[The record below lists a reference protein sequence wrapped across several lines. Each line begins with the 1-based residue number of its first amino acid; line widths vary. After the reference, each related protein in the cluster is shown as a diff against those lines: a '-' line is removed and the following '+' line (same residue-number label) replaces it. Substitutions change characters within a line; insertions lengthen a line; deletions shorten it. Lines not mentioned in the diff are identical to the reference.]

1 MESTNNNVQN
11 EMQTP
16 ANLYGTNPYI
26 KPKKTKNKTDIDFTN
41 SDYVFMAIFAAI
53 SVCLVFFGFC
63 CRMALGFTLSSIAL
77 VVALGVYIIKNGK
90 ISFISVSSLVLSILS
105 SFVFTLYSNDGLSR
119 MIAFVVLFVSS
130 TLCAVSII
138 DSTVADNMKG
148 VFKYAY
154 AIAVAPLLNIAVP
167 ITTAL
172 KNDSKKTLVQ
182 VLCAFFAAIP
192 LLAILISILVSA
204 DAAFEGLVDKMIS
217 ISGGSI
223 IKLIFSAVIFVFVF
237 SFAVSCKFKLFNSY
251 TASFNAE
258 KARILKAPFV
268 ITFLALISFVYFVYM
283 FSQTA
288 YFFSA
293 FSGILPEGFEFT
305 FAEYARRGFF
315 ETEIIAF
322 INIVIMV
329 LVMWLST
336 RDEKGNINVATK
348 GLLTF
353 IGVFSILFIITAI
366 SKMVMYINAYGFT
379 DKRLFTSVFM
389 IATTVVIT
397 AFILRIY
404 KPELNTLKYA
414 AVISMALFIALSL
427 CGIDRVVASYNV
439 NAYLDGRLPTVD
451 IETLRLSSD
460 SARPYLV
467 KLATECEDITV
478 KEEARRAISN
488 MFCFDD
494 NNIEVN
500 EEGKEIIRQNFEFG
514 ADFTLSRYL
523 AAKSIND
530 GNIERYVFLYE
541 DGGDIPQYETNME
554 IEDENLFE

>member
-11 EMQTP
+11 EVQAP
-16 ANLYGTNPYI
+16 ANIYGTNPYT
-26 KPKKTKNKTDIDFTN
+26 KPKKTKKKIDIDFT
-41 SDYVFMAIFAAI
+41 SIDYIFMAIFAAI

-63 CRMALGFTLSSIAL
+63 CQMALGFTLSSIAL
-77 VVALGVYIIKNGK
+77 VVALIVYTFKNGDF
-90 ISFISVSSLVLSILS
+90 SFISVSSLVLSILS
-105 SFVFTLYSNDGLSR
+105 SIVFTLYYNDGLSR
-119 MIAFVVLFVSS
+119 FIAFAVLFVSS
-130 TLCAVSII
+130 TLCAVSIV
-138 DSTVADNMKG
+138 DSTVTDNIKG
-148 VFKYAY
+148 VFKYVH
-154 AIAVAPLLNIAVP
+154 AVMVTPFQNITVP
-167 ITTAL
+167 IKTAS
-172 KNDSKKTLVQ
+172 KSDSKKTVVQ

-192 LLAILISILVSA
+192 LLAILVSILVSA
-204 DAAFEGLVDKMIS
+204 DAAFEGLVDKVLS
-217 ISGGSI
+217 ISGESI
-223 IKLIFSAVIFVFVF
+223 IKLIFSTVIFVLVS
-237 SFAVSCKFKLFNSY
+237 SFAVSCKFELFNSY
-251 TASFNAE
+251 SSKYNVE
-258 KARILKAPFV
+258 KARKLKAPFV
-268 ITFLALISFVYFVYM
+268 ITFLALISFVYFVYL

-293 FSGILPEGFEFT
+293 FSGILPKGFEFT

-315 ETEIIAF
+315 ETEVIAF
-322 INIVIMV
+322 INIVIIA
-329 LVMWLST
+329 LVMWLSV
-336 RDEKGNINVATK
+336 RDEQGELNVTTK

-353 IGVFSILFIITAI
+353 IGVFSIMFIITAI

-389 IATTVVIT
+389 ITTTVVII

-414 AVISMALFIALSL
+414 AVISMALFTALSL

-451 IETLRLSSD
+451 IDTLRLSSD

-488 MFCFDD
+488 MFYFDD

-530 GNIERYVFLYE
+530 GNIERYVFLCE